1 VSSGD
6 GAGPAHEFPV
16 EASERL
22 YAGRVMALRS
32 DRVVMPGGRVATRE
46 IVEHPGAVAVAA
58 LDADDR
64 LMMIHQY
71 RHAVRRRLWELPAGL
86 LDVAGEDPLAAARRE
101 LVEEAGLA
109 AEHWSVLLDI
119 VPSPG
124 FSDESIR
131 VYLARGVSE
140 VGRPAGGDVE
150 TRRPTWPCAGCRC
163 PSPSAWCWPAR
174 SSTRRRWP
182 RARRARPGGDAA
194 GGRRSTRRGR
204 TGPRVSPRAT
214 VPSLGSGACASD
226 CSSPRAGGTTS
237 SGSTPRTSGA

>member
-1 VSSGD
+1 MTD
-6 GAGPAHEFPV
+6 ARHDFPV
-16 EASERL
+16 EASEEL

-86 LDVAGEDPLAAARRE
+86 LDVAGEDPLAAAQRE
-101 LVEEAGLA
+101 LVEEAGLT

-124 FSDESIR
+124 FSDESVR
-131 VYLARGVSE
+131 VYLARGARE
-140 VGRPAGGDVE
+140 VGRPEGGDDEEADLTVRWVPLPAAVRMVLAG
-150 TRRPTWPCAGCRC
+150 TVVNATTAAAVLAAHVVAPHPTGGRPVDAPWPDRPTRFAV
-163 PSPSAWCWPAR
+163 
-174 SSTRRRWP
+174 
-182 RARRARPGGDAA
+182 
-194 GGRRSTRRGR
+194 RGR
-204 TGPRVSPRAT
+204 
-214 VPSLGSGACASD
+214 
-226 CSSPRAGGTTS
+226 
-237 SGSTPRTSGA
+237 